1 MTKYLS
7 KIVDWL
13 ETGVL
18 FGFQKTAISS
28 RLDFL
33 LPFVHKQLVIVRKSV
48 DKLNSESQYIKNKW
62 WFLYIYRN
70 SALLLMSLSLY
81 W

>member
-1 MTKYLS
+1 MLNYLS
-7 KIVDWL
+7 KIIDWI

-28 RLDFL
+28 RLDLL
-33 LPFVHKQLVIVRKSV
+33 LPFVHTQLVIVRKIV
-48 DKLNSESQYIKNKW
+48 DILNSESQYIKNKR